1 MKRRPRAAPAAVPD
15 ARRPALQRSLGGRF
29 WLRFHATL
37 LIAGTFATGFLV
49 NFALLH
55 AGLAA
60 LLPRW
65 LLAVAAGYATFFLL
79 VRFWLA
85 YVGVRPLAG
94 GGSSSSSSSSSSLPD
109 DGGGSLD
116 LPWRGGGGRFGGAG
130 ATGDWGGAGA
140 KPLPVANFAG
150 GGTSS
155 GGSTA
160 SGFGDLVD
168 GVALDDA
175 APLVLGLVVLA
186 LVLALF
192 GSAVLFVWLA
202 PELLVD
208 AAFAAMLAGG
218 ALPGL
223 ARAQAADWHASLF
236 RATWKP
242 LAAVVVATVAGAL
255 ALSHWFP
262 GARTL
267 AEAFGMLR

>member
-1 MKRRPRAAPAAVPD
+1 MTRRAGAATVPASD
-15 ARRPALQRSLGGRF
+15 ARRAALQRSLGGRF

-37 LIAGTFATGFLV
+37 LIAGTFAAGFLV

-55 AGLAA
+55 AGLDA

-65 LLAVAAGYATFFLL
+65 LFAVAAGYGTFFVL

-85 YVGVRPLAG
+85 YIGVRPLAPG
-94 GGSSSSSSSSSSLPD
+94 GGSSSSSSPSSS
-109 DGGGSLD
+109 DGGGLD
-116 LPWRGGGGRFGGAG
+116 VPWKGGGGRFGGAG
-130 ATGDWGGAGA
+130 ASGDWGGAGA
-140 KPLPVANFAG
+140 KPLPVANLVG
-150 GGTSS
+150 GPASSTSSS
-155 GGSTA
+155 GGL
-160 SGFGDLVD
+160 GDLAD
-168 GVALDDA
+168 GLALDDA

-192 GSAVLFVWLA
+192 SSAVLFVWLA
-202 PELLVD
+202 PELLGD
-208 AAFAAMLAGG
+208 AAFAALLAGG

-242 LAAVVVATVAGAL
+242 LAAVVVAATAGAL
-255 ALSHWFP
+255 ALAHWFP

-267 AEAFGMLR
+267 AEAFRMLR